1 MKATHAVEV
10 NPPGCMTPS
19 RCNGC
24 LAEPPLFELSF
35 GGAHHTVVSIG
46 RRCAETLKRLLE
58 EELSR

>member
-1 MKATHAVEV
+1 MMARHAVEV

-35 GGAHHTVVSIG
+35 GGAHPTVVAIG
-46 RRCAETLKRLLE
+46 RRCAETLARLLKK
-58 EELSR
+58 ELSR